1 MQHRASELVKIKPLN
16 HLNIRQ
22 TIWFKKVL
30 KAVRILITAFGI
42 IMLLTF
48 VLSFTDIPFWQYY
61 WLGTHNSD
69 LTRKPDYIVILSG
82 SGMPSPDGLIK
93 AYVAAGAWKQT
104 PDSKI
109 IVAIPKDTT
118 NEFGSPEIQ
127 IMHELIMRG
136 VDSTAVLFEPYG
148 YNTITQA
155 SNIASFF
162 KERDL
167 DSLSVRLITT
177 PEHMFRSVLVFKNV
191 GFKYVGGSPVFE
203 TAIKEKKLIKEEQE
217 TGGLDLRYNVW
228 SYMQYEI
235 KVVREY
241 VALIYYKLRGW
252 I

>member
-1 MQHRASELVKIKPLN
+1 MK
-16 HLNIRQ
+16 IRQ
-22 TIWFKKVL
+22 SIWFKK
-30 KAVRILITAFGI
+30 AWRSVRILITALGI

-48 VLSFTDIPFWQYY
+48 VLSFTDIPFLQYY

-69 LTRKPDYIVILSG
+69 LNKRPDYIVILGG

-93 AYVAAGAWKQT
+93 SYVAAGAWKQT
-104 PDSKI
+104 QKSKI
-109 IVAIPKDTT
+109 IVAIPQDTT
-118 NEFGSPEIQ
+118 NVFGSPEIQ
-127 IMHELIMRG
+127 IKRELVMRG
-136 VDSTAVLFEPYG
+136 VDSTVIMFEPYG
-148 YNTITQA
+148 CNTIMQA

-162 KERDL
+162 TEDGL
-167 DSLSVRLITT
+167 DSLSIRLITT

-203 TAIKEKKLIKEEQE
+203 TDLKEKNLLKKGALE

-241 VALIYYKLRGW
+241 IALAYYKIRGW